1 MNMLFKRVCE
11 GRIPPLPPQY
21 SKDLMYMIK
30 LCLQVDPKLRPNCS
44 EMLAK
49 NQLIHNTPSAL
60 SLQIGTNEDLYLMG
74 TIRVPRNLG

>member
-1 MNMLFKRVCE
+1 
-11 GRIPPLPPQY
+11 
-21 SKDLMYMIK
+21 MYMIK

-60 SLQIGTNEDLYLMG
+60 SLQIGTSEDL
-74 TIRVPRNLG
+74 

>member
-11 GRIPPLPPQY
+11 GRIPPLPPMY

-49 NQLIHNTPSAL
+49 SQLLRNTPSAL
-60 SLQIGTNEDLYLMG
+60 SLAIGTDEDL
-74 TIRVPRNLG
+74 